1 MAKMTYNY
9 MDYDD
14 AVKEI
19 HRLNSHL
26 QTQTTK
32 ADEHRLLRHPTI
44 DIDAEQRSGHLA
56 PDELYIPLHL
66 VDMNIRREQARY
78 VSYISSSRRVAIFKS
93 LNDVTFDST
102 VLEEDFTDK
111 ARYTGWQ
118 TAIFRIIDS
127 MQLHGYGVAEVS
139 LDVTK
144 PGHFAVTDV
153 NFEDL
158 GLPEDARDIQACEM
172 IAHRHYFTDLQ
183 LRRMADSDDFNKE
196 QLKNLDFESLSENY
210 SLMEVQ
216 KVLFKKDNLVYVGWT
231 CLDRCN
237 DWIRKPRPLFLGKK
251 EEGEDLF
258 ETQYPY
264 VVFPYNI
271 NEDTTISLMKGRAEL
286 DEYAQESA
294 TSLLSSFVTA
304 HRRASGLYFA
314 KDSNDPNNTNVQT
327 SVFFTPNALIDSNIK
342 QFQLTPPD
350 SSIMGAIQQ
359 ILSQNTQETSQVNYA
374 AMNRKDSRKTATEV
388 QAATTEAQSL
398 SASQVALFSIAL
410 KKVYSQ
416 CWNIYRSRTLSGLI
430 QPTIPPNFFTD
441 HEYAVRPAGDT
452 DVIERQEKIN
462 KMMQAWPVVQQTGAA
477 SLFLK
482 RFVSMLFP
490 EDGQAYVQAIQD
502 DNTKTQLLMQLN
514 TILQSL
520 IVDPETGQL
529 TEEAQPHEQQ
539 LTQIMQ
545 QVQQV
550 LNPGGQQQQQQ
561 PAG

>member
-1 MAKMTYNY
+1 MKTDYDY
-9 MDYDD
+9 IKYDD
-14 AVKEI
+14 AAKEI

-26 QTQTTK
+26 QTQATK

-118 TAIFRIIDS
+118 TSIFRIIDS

-139 LDVTK
+139 FDVTK
-144 PGHFAVTDV
+144 PGHFAVNDV

-172 IAHRHYFTDLQ
+172 IVHRHYFTDLQ
-183 LRRMADSDDFNKE
+183 LKRMAETDDFNKE
-196 QLKNLDFESLSENY
+196 QVNNLDFKELAENY

-216 KVLFKKDNLVYVGWT
+216 KVLFKKNNVVYVGWA
-231 CLDRCN
+231 CIDRCN
-237 DWIRKPRPLFLGKK
+237 DWVRKPRPLFLGKRQQG
-251 EEGEDLF
+251 EELF

-264 VVFPYNI
+264 VLFPYNI

-314 KDSNDPNNTNVQT
+314 KDNNDPNNTNVQT

-342 QFQLTPPD
+342 QFQLSPPD
-350 SSIMGAIQQ
+350 SSIMGAIQT
-359 ILSQNTQETSQVNYA
+359 ILGQNMQETSQVNFA

-388 QAATTEAQSL
+388 QAATSEAQAL

-410 KKVYSQ
+410 KKVYTQ
-416 CWNIYRSRTLSGLI
+416 CWNIYRLRTIEGLI
-430 QPTIPPNFFTD
+430 QASIPPNFFTD
-441 HEYAVRPAGDT
+441 HEYSIRPAGDA

-502 DNTKTQLLMQLN
+502 DNAKTQLLMQLQ
-514 TILQSL
+514 TIVQSL
-520 IVDPETGQL
+520 ITDPETGQL
-529 TEEAQPHEQQ
+529 SEEAQPYQQQ
-539 LTQIMQ
+539 LQQIMQ

-550 LNPGGQQQQQQ
+550 LNPNGQQPQ
-561 PAG
+561 PTAS

>member
-1 MAKMTYNY
+1 MKTDYDY
-9 MDYDD
+9 IKYDD
-14 AVKEI
+14 AAKEI

-26 QTQTTK
+26 QTQATK

-118 TAIFRIIDS
+118 TSIFRIIDS

-139 LDVTK
+139 FDVTK
-144 PGHFAVTDV
+144 PGHFAVNDV

-172 IAHRHYFTDLQ
+172 IVHRHYFTDLQ
-183 LRRMADSDDFNKE
+183 LKRMAETDDFNKE
-196 QLKNLDFESLSENY
+196 QVNNLDFKELAENY

-216 KVLFKKDNLVYVGWT
+216 KVLFKKNNVVYVGWA
-231 CLDRCN
+231 CIDRCN
-237 DWIRKPRPLFLGKK
+237 DWVRKPRPLFLGKRQQG
-251 EEGEDLF
+251 EELF

-264 VVFPYNI
+264 VLFPYNI
-271 NEDTTISLMKGRAEL
+271 NEDTTISLMKWRAEL

-314 KDSNDPNNTNVQT
+314 KDNNDPNNTNVQT

-342 QFQLTPPD
+342 QFQLSPPD
-350 SSIMGAIQQ
+350 SSIMGAIQT
-359 ILSQNTQETSQVNYA
+359 ILGQNMQETSQVNFA

-388 QAATTEAQSL
+388 QAATSEAQAL

-410 KKVYSQ
+410 KKVYTQ
-416 CWNIYRSRTLSGLI
+416 CWNIYRLRTIEGLI
-430 QPTIPPNFFTD
+430 QASIPPNFFTD
-441 HEYAVRPAGDT
+441 HEYSIRPAGDA

-502 DNTKTQLLMQLN
+502 DNTKTQLLMQLQ
-514 TILQSL
+514 TIVQSL
-520 IVDPETGQL
+520 ITDPETGQL
-529 TEEAQPHEQQ
+529 SEEAQPYQQQ
-539 LTQIMQ
+539 LQQIMQ

-550 LNPGGQQQQQQ
+550 LNPNGQQPQ
-561 PAG
+561 PTAS

>member
-1 MAKMTYNY
+1 MKDDYNY

-14 AVKEI
+14 ATKEI

-26 QTQTTK
+26 QTQGTK
-32 ADEHRLLRHPTI
+32 ADEHRLLRHPAI

-56 PDELYIPLHL
+56 PDELYIPMHL

-78 VSYISSSRRVAIFKS
+78 VSYVASSRRVAIFKS

-111 ARYTGWQ
+111 TRYAGWQ
-118 TAIFRIIDS
+118 TPLFRIIDS
-127 MQLHGYGVAEVS
+127 MQLHGYGIAEIGF
-139 LDVTK
+139 DVTK
-144 PGHFAVTDV
+144 PGHFGVTDV

-172 IAHRHYFTDLQ
+172 IVHRHHFTDMQ

-196 QLKNLDFESLSENY
+196 QLKNLDFKSLSENY
-210 SLMEVQ
+210 SLMQVQ
-216 KVLFKKDNLVYVGWT
+216 KVLFKKDNIVYVGWT
-231 CLDRCN
+231 CIDRCN
-237 DWIRKPRPLFLGKK
+237 DWIRKPRPLFLGKREQG
-251 EEGEDLF
+251 EELY

-264 VVFPYNI
+264 VIFPYNI
-271 NEDTTISLMKGRAEL
+271 NEDTTISLMKGRAQL

-314 KDSNDPNNTNVQT
+314 KDSNDPNNTNTQT
-327 SVFFTPNALIDSNIK
+327 GVFFTPNALIDSNIK

-350 SSIMGAIQQ
+350 SSIMGAIQT
-359 ILSQNTQETSQVNYA
+359 ILGQNMQETSQVNYA

-388 QAATTEAQSL
+388 QAASSEAQAL

-410 KKVYSQ
+410 KKVYTQ
-416 CWNIYRSRTLSGLI
+416 CWNIYRSRTLEGLI
-430 QPTIPPNFFTD
+430 QPTIPANFFTD
-441 HEYAVRPAGDT
+441 HEYAIRPAGDT

-462 KMMQAWPVVQQTGAA
+462 KMMQAWPVIQQTGA
-477 SLFLK
+477 SSIFLK

-490 EDGQAYVQAIQD
+490 EDGQAYVQAIED
-502 DNTKTQLLMQLN
+502 DNTKTQLLMQLQ
-514 TILQSL
+514 TIMQAL
-520 IVDPETGQL
+520 ITDPETGQL
-529 TEEAQPHEQQ
+529 TEEAQPYQQQ
-539 LTQIMQ
+539 LMQLMQ

-550 LNPGGQQQQQQ
+550 LNPGGQQQ
-561 PAG
+561 PTS

>member
-1 MAKMTYNY
+1 MKTDYDY
-9 MDYDD
+9 IKYDD
-14 AVKEI
+14 AAKEI

-26 QTQTTK
+26 QTQATK

-118 TAIFRIIDS
+118 TSIFRIIDS

-139 LDVTK
+139 FDVTK
-144 PGHFAVTDV
+144 PGHFAVNDV

-172 IAHRHYFTDLQ
+172 IVHRHYFTDLQ
-183 LRRMADSDDFNKE
+183 LKRMAETDDFNKE
-196 QLKNLDFESLSENY
+196 QVNNLDFKELAENY

-216 KVLFKKDNLVYVGWT
+216 KVLFKKNNVVYVGWA
-231 CLDRCN
+231 CIDRCN
-237 DWIRKPRPLFLGKK
+237 DWVRKPRPLFLGKRQQG
-251 EEGEDLF
+251 EELF

-264 VVFPYNI
+264 VLFPYNI

-314 KDSNDPNNTNVQT
+314 KDNNDPNNTNVQT

-342 QFQLTPPD
+342 QFQLSPPD
-350 SSIMGAIQQ
+350 SSIMGAIQT
-359 ILSQNTQETSQVNYA
+359 ILGQNMQETSQVNFA

-388 QAATTEAQSL
+388 QAATSEAQAL

-410 KKVYSQ
+410 KKVYTQ
-416 CWNIYRSRTLSGLI
+416 CWNIYRSRTIEGLI
-430 QPTIPPNFFTD
+430 QASIPPNFFTD
-441 HEYAVRPAGDT
+441 HEYSIRPAGDA

-502 DNTKTQLLMQLN
+502 DNTKTQLLMQLQ
-514 TILQSL
+514 TIVQSL
-520 IVDPETGQL
+520 ITDPETGQL
-529 TEEAQPHEQQ
+529 SEEAQPYQQQ
-539 LTQIMQ
+539 LQQIMQ

-550 LNPGGQQQQQQ
+550 LNPNGQQPQ
-561 PAG
+561 PTAS

>member
-1 MAKMTYNY
+1 MKTDYDY
-9 MDYDD
+9 IKYDD
-14 AVKEI
+14 AAKEI

-26 QTQTTK
+26 QTQATK

-118 TAIFRIIDS
+118 TSIFRIIDS

-139 LDVTK
+139 FDVTK
-144 PGHFAVTDV
+144 PGHFAVNDV

-172 IAHRHYFTDLQ
+172 IVHRHYFTDLQ
-183 LRRMADSDDFNKE
+183 LKRMAETDDFNKE
-196 QLKNLDFESLSENY
+196 QVNNLDFKELAENY

-216 KVLFKKDNLVYVGWT
+216 KVLFKKNNVVYVGWA
-231 CLDRCN
+231 CIDRCN
-237 DWIRKPRPLFLGKK
+237 DWVRKPRPLFLGKRQQG
-251 EEGEDLF
+251 EELF

-264 VVFPYNI
+264 VLFPYNI

-314 KDSNDPNNTNVQT
+314 KDNNDPNNTNVQT

-350 SSIMGAIQQ
+350 SAIMGAIQT
-359 ILSQNTQETSQVNYA
+359 ILGQNIQETSSVNFA

-388 QAATTEAQSL
+388 QAATSEAQAL

-410 KKVYSQ
+410 KKVYTQ
-416 CWNIYRSRTLSGLI
+416 CWNIYRSRTIEGLI
-430 QPTIPPNFFTD
+430 QASIPPNFFIKPGTLTFC
-441 HEYAVRPAGDT
+441 VKSPKPA
-452 DVIERQEKIN
+452 IN
-462 KMMQAWPVVQQTGAA
+462 SKDLEDILLAA
-477 SLFLK
+477 T
-482 RFVSMLFP
+482 SML
-490 EDGQAYVQAIQD
+490 
-502 DNTKTQLLMQLN
+502 L
-514 TILQSL
+514 
-520 IVDPETGQL
+520 
-529 TEEAQPHEQQ
+529 
-539 LTQIMQ
+539 
-545 QVQQV
+545 
-550 LNPGGQQQQQQ
+550 
-561 PAG
+561 

>member
-1 MAKMTYNY
+1 MKTDYDY
-9 MDYDD
+9 IKYDD
-14 AVKEI
+14 AAKEI

-26 QTQTTK
+26 QTQATK

-118 TAIFRIIDS
+118 TSIFRIIDS

-139 LDVTK
+139 FDVTK
-144 PGHFAVTDV
+144 PGHFAVNDV

-172 IAHRHYFTDLQ
+172 IVHRHYFTDLQ
-183 LRRMADSDDFNKE
+183 LKRMAETDDFDKE
-196 QLKNLDFESLSENY
+196 QVNNLDFKELAENY

-216 KVLFKKDNLVYVGWT
+216 KVLFKKNNVVYVGWA
-231 CLDRCN
+231 CIDRCN
-237 DWIRKPRPLFLGKK
+237 DWVRKPRPLFLGKRQQG
-251 EEGEDLF
+251 EELF

-264 VVFPYNI
+264 VLFPYNI

-314 KDSNDPNNTNVQT
+314 KDNNDPNNTNVQT

-350 SSIMGAIQQ
+350 SSIMGAIQT
-359 ILSQNTQETSQVNYA
+359 ILGQNMQETSQVNFA

-388 QAATTEAQSL
+388 QAATSEAQAL

-410 KKVYSQ
+410 KKVYTQ
-416 CWNIYRSRTLSGLI
+416 CWNIYRLRTIEGLI
-430 QPTIPPNFFTD
+430 QASIPPNFFTD
-441 HEYAVRPAGDT
+441 HEYSIRPAGDA

-502 DNTKTQLLMQLN
+502 DNTKTQLLMQLQ
-514 TILQSL
+514 TIVQSL
-520 IVDPETGQL
+520 ITDPETGQL
-529 TEEAQPHEQQ
+529 SEEAQPYQQQ
-539 LTQIMQ
+539 LQQIMQ

-550 LNPGGQQQQQQ
+550 LNPNGQQPQ
-561 PAG
+561 PTAS

>member
-1 MAKMTYNY
+1 MKTDYDY
-9 MDYDD
+9 IKYDD
-14 AVKEI
+14 AAKEI

-26 QTQTTK
+26 QTQATK

-111 ARYTGWQ
+111 ARYTGWH
-118 TAIFRIIDS
+118 TSIFRIIDS

-139 LDVTK
+139 FDVTK
-144 PGHFAVTDV
+144 PGHFAVNDV

-172 IAHRHYFTDLQ
+172 IVHRHYFTDLQ
-183 LRRMADSDDFNKE
+183 LKRMAETDDFNKE
-196 QLKNLDFESLSENY
+196 QVNNLDFKELAENY

-216 KVLFKKDNLVYVGWT
+216 KVLFKKNNVVYVGWA
-231 CLDRCN
+231 CIDRCN
-237 DWIRKPRPLFLGKK
+237 DWVRKPRPLFLGKRQQG
-251 EEGEDLF
+251 EELF

-264 VVFPYNI
+264 VLFPYNI

-314 KDSNDPNNTNVQT
+314 KDNNDPNNTNVQT

-342 QFQLTPPD
+342 QFQLSPPD
-350 SSIMGAIQQ
+350 SSIMGAIQT
-359 ILSQNTQETSQVNYA
+359 LLGQNMKETSQVNFA

-388 QAATTEAQSL
+388 QAATSEAQAL

-410 KKVYSQ
+410 KKVYTQ
-416 CWNIYRSRTLSGLI
+416 CWNIYRLRTIEGLI
-430 QPTIPPNFFTD
+430 QASIPPNFFTD
-441 HEYAVRPAGDT
+441 HEYSIRPAGDA

-502 DNTKTQLLMQLN
+502 DNTKTQLLMQLQ
-514 TILQSL
+514 TIVQSL
-520 IVDPETGQL
+520 ITDPETGQL
-529 TEEAQPHEQQ
+529 SEEAQPYQQQ
-539 LTQIMQ
+539 LQQIMQ

-550 LNPGGQQQQQQ
+550 LNPNGQQPQ
-561 PAG
+561 PTAS

>member
-1 MAKMTYNY
+1 MKTNY
-9 MDYDD
+9 DYIKYDD
-14 AVKEI
+14 AAKEI

-26 QTQTTK
+26 QTQATK

-118 TAIFRIIDS
+118 TSIFRIIDS

-139 LDVTK
+139 FDVTK
-144 PGHFAVTDV
+144 PGHFAVNDV

-172 IAHRHYFTDLQ
+172 IVHRHYFTDLQ
-183 LRRMADSDDFNKE
+183 LKRMAETDDFNKE
-196 QLKNLDFESLSENY
+196 QVNNLDFKELAENY

-216 KVLFKKDNLVYVGWT
+216 KVLFKKNNVVYVGWA
-231 CLDRCN
+231 CIDRCN
-237 DWIRKPRPLFLGKK
+237 DWVRKPRPLFLGKRQQG
-251 EEGEDLF
+251 EELF

-264 VVFPYNI
+264 VLFPYNI

-314 KDSNDPNNTNVQT
+314 KDNNDPNNTNVQT

-342 QFQLTPPD
+342 QFQLSPPD
-350 SSIMGAIQQ
+350 SSIMGAIQT
-359 ILSQNTQETSQVNYA
+359 ILGQNMQETSQVNFA

-388 QAATTEAQSL
+388 QAATSEAQAL

-410 KKVYSQ
+410 KKVYTQ
-416 CWNIYRSRTLSGLI
+416 CWNIYRLRTIEGLI
-430 QPTIPPNFFTD
+430 QASIPPNFFTD
-441 HEYAVRPAGDT
+441 HEYSIRPAGDA

-502 DNTKTQLLMQLN
+502 DNTKTQLLMQLQ
-514 TILQSL
+514 TIVQSL
-520 IVDPETGQL
+520 ITDPETGQL
-529 TEEAQPHEQQ
+529 SEEAQPYQQQ
-539 LTQIMQ
+539 LQQIMQ

-550 LNPGGQQQQQQ
+550 LNPNGQQPQ
-561 PAG
+561 PTAS

>member
-1 MAKMTYNY
+1 MKTDYDY
-9 MDYDD
+9 IKYDD
-14 AVKEI
+14 AAKEI

-26 QTQTTK
+26 QTQATK

-118 TAIFRIIDS
+118 TSIFRIIDS

-139 LDVTK
+139 FDVTK
-144 PGHFAVTDV
+144 PGHFAVNDV

-172 IAHRHYFTDLQ
+172 IVHRHYFTDLQ
-183 LRRMADSDDFNKE
+183 LKRMAETDDFNKE
-196 QLKNLDFESLSENY
+196 QVNNLDFKELAENY

-216 KVLFKKDNLVYVGWT
+216 KVLFKKNNVVYVGWA
-231 CLDRCN
+231 CIDRCN
-237 DWIRKPRPLFLGKK
+237 DWVRKPRPLFLGKRQQG
-251 EEGEDLF
+251 EELF

-264 VVFPYNI
+264 VLFPYNI

-314 KDSNDPNNTNVQT
+314 KDNNDPNNTNVQT

-342 QFQLTPPD
+342 QFQLSPPD
-350 SSIMGAIQQ
+350 SSIMGAIQT
-359 ILSQNTQETSQVNYA
+359 ILGQNMQETSQVNFA

-388 QAATTEAQSL
+388 QAATSEAQAL

-410 KKVYSQ
+410 KKVYTQ
-416 CWNIYRSRTLSGLI
+416 CWNIYRLRTIEGLI
-430 QPTIPPNFFTD
+430 QASIPPNFFTD
-441 HEYAVRPAGDT
+441 HEYSIRPAGDA

-502 DNTKTQLLMQLN
+502 DNTKTQLLMQLQ
-514 TILQSL
+514 TIVQSL
-520 IVDPETGQL
+520 ITDPETGQL
-529 TEEAQPHEQQ
+529 SEEAQPYQQQ
-539 LTQIMQ
+539 LQQIMQ

-550 LNPGGQQQQQQ
+550 LNPNGQQPQ
-561 PAG
+561 PTAS

>member
-1 MAKMTYNY
+1 MKTDYDY
-9 MDYDD
+9 IKYDD
-14 AVKEI
+14 AAKEI

-26 QTQTTK
+26 QTQATK

-118 TAIFRIIDS
+118 TSIFRIIDS

-139 LDVTK
+139 FDVTK
-144 PGHFAVTDV
+144 PGHFAVNDV

-172 IAHRHYFTDLQ
+172 IVHRHYFTDLQ
-183 LRRMADSDDFNKE
+183 LKRMAETNDFNKE
-196 QLKNLDFESLSENY
+196 QVNNLDFKELAENY

-216 KVLFKKDNLVYVGWT
+216 KVLFKKNNVVYVGWA
-231 CLDRCN
+231 CIDRCN
-237 DWIRKPRPLFLGKK
+237 DWVRKPRPLFLGKRQQG
-251 EEGEDLF
+251 EELF

-264 VVFPYNI
+264 VLFPYNI

-314 KDSNDPNNTNVQT
+314 KDNNDPNNTNVQT

-342 QFQLTPPD
+342 QFQLSPPD
-350 SSIMGAIQQ
+350 SSIMGAIQT
-359 ILSQNTQETSQVNYA
+359 ILGQNMQETSQVNFA

-388 QAATTEAQSL
+388 QAATSEAQAL

-410 KKVYSQ
+410 KKVYTQ
-416 CWNIYRSRTLSGLI
+416 CWNIYRSRTIEGLI
-430 QPTIPPNFFTD
+430 QASIPPNFFTD
-441 HEYAVRPAGDT
+441 HEYSIRPAGDA

-502 DNTKTQLLMQLN
+502 DNTKTQLLMQLQ
-514 TILQSL
+514 TIVQSL
-520 IVDPETGQL
+520 ITDPETGQL
-529 TEEAQPHEQQ
+529 SEEAQPYQQQ
-539 LTQIMQ
+539 LQQIMQ

-550 LNPGGQQQQQQ
+550 LNPNGQQPQ
-561 PAG
+561 PTAS

>member
-1 MAKMTYNY
+1 MKTDYDY
-9 MDYDD
+9 IKYDD
-14 AVKEI
+14 AAKEI

-26 QTQTTK
+26 QTQATK

-66 VDMNIRREQARY
+66 VDINIRREQARY

-102 VLEEDFTDK
+102 VVEEDFTDK

-118 TAIFRIIDS
+118 TSIFRIIDS

-139 LDVTK
+139 FDVTK
-144 PGHFAVTDV
+144 PGHFAVNDV

-172 IAHRHYFTDLQ
+172 IVHRHYFTDLQ
-183 LRRMADSDDFNKE
+183 LKRMAETDDFNKE
-196 QLKNLDFESLSENY
+196 QVNNLDFKELAENY

-216 KVLFKKDNLVYVGWT
+216 KVLFKKNNVVYVGWA
-231 CLDRCN
+231 CIDRCN
-237 DWIRKPRPLFLGKK
+237 DWVRKPRPLFLGKRQQG
-251 EEGEDLF
+251 EELF

-264 VVFPYNI
+264 VLFPYNI

-314 KDSNDPNNTNVQT
+314 KDNNDPNNTNVQT

-342 QFQLTPPD
+342 QFQLSPPD
-350 SSIMGAIQQ
+350 SSIMGAIQT
-359 ILSQNTQETSQVNYA
+359 ILGQNMQETSQVNFA

-388 QAATTEAQSL
+388 QAATSEAQAL

-410 KKVYSQ
+410 KKVYTQ
-416 CWNIYRSRTLSGLI
+416 CWNIYRSRTIEGLI
-430 QPTIPPNFFTD
+430 QASIPPNFFTD
-441 HEYAVRPAGDT
+441 HEYSIRPAGDA

-502 DNTKTQLLMQLN
+502 DNTKTQLLMQLQ
-514 TILQSL
+514 TIVQSL
-520 IVDPETGQL
+520 ITDPETGQL
-529 TEEAQPHEQQ
+529 SEEAQPYQQQ
-539 LTQIMQ
+539 LQQIMQ

-550 LNPGGQQQQQQ
+550 LNPNGQQSQ
-561 PAG
+561 PTAS

>member
-1 MAKMTYNY
+1 MKTDYDY
-9 MDYDD
+9 IKYDD
-14 AVKEI
+14 AAKEI

-26 QTQTTK
+26 QTQATK

-118 TAIFRIIDS
+118 TSIFRIIDS

-139 LDVTK
+139 FDVTK
-144 PGHFAVTDV
+144 PGHFAVNDV

-172 IAHRHYFTDLQ
+172 IVHRHYFTDLQ
-183 LRRMADSDDFNKE
+183 LKRMAETDDFNKE
-196 QLKNLDFESLSENY
+196 QVNNLDFKELAENY

-216 KVLFKKDNLVYVGWT
+216 KVLFKKNNVVYVGWA
-231 CLDRCN
+231 CIDRCN
-237 DWIRKPRPLFLGKK
+237 DWVRKPRPLFLGKRQQG
-251 EEGEDLF
+251 EELF

-264 VVFPYNI
+264 VLFPYNI

-314 KDSNDPNNTNVQT
+314 KDNNDPNNTNVQT

-342 QFQLTPPD
+342 QFQLSPPD
-350 SSIMGAIQQ
+350 SSIMGAIQT
-359 ILSQNTQETSQVNYA
+359 ILGQNMQETSQVNFA

-388 QAATTEAQSL
+388 QAATSEAQAL

-410 KKVYSQ
+410 KKVYTQ
-416 CWNIYRSRTLSGLI
+416 CWNIYRSRTIEGLI
-430 QPTIPPNFFTD
+430 QASIPPNFFTD
-441 HEYAVRPAGDT
+441 HEYSIRPAGDA

-502 DNTKTQLLMQLN
+502 DNTKTQLLMQLQ
-514 TILQSL
+514 TIVQSL
-520 IVDPETGQL
+520 ITDPETGQL
-529 TEEAQPHEQQ
+529 SEEAQPYQQQ
-539 LTQIMQ
+539 LQQIMQ

-550 LNPGGQQQQQQ
+550 LNPNGQQSQ
-561 PAG
+561 PTAS

>member
-1 MAKMTYNY
+1 MKTDYDY
-9 MDYDD
+9 IKYDD
-14 AVKEI
+14 AAKEI

-26 QTQTTK
+26 QTQATK

-118 TAIFRIIDS
+118 TSIFRIIDS

-139 LDVTK
+139 FDVTK
-144 PGHFAVTDV
+144 PGHFAVNDV

-172 IAHRHYFTDLQ
+172 IVHRHYFTDLQ
-183 LRRMADSDDFNKE
+183 LKRMAETDDFNKE
-196 QLKNLDFESLSENY
+196 QVNNLDFKELAENY

-216 KVLFKKDNLVYVGWT
+216 KVLFKKNNVVYVGWA
-231 CLDRCN
+231 CIDRCN
-237 DWIRKPRPLFLGKK
+237 DWVRKPRPLFLGKRQQG
-251 EEGEDLF
+251 EELF

-264 VVFPYNI
+264 VLFPYNI

-314 KDSNDPNNTNVQT
+314 KDNNDPNNTNVQT

-350 SSIMGAIQQ
+350 SAIMGAIQT
-359 ILSQNTQETSQVNYA
+359 ILGQNMQETSSVNFA

-388 QAATTEAQSL
+388 QAATSEAQAL

-410 KKVYSQ
+410 KKVYTQ
-416 CWNIYRSRTLSGLI
+416 CWNIYRLRTIEGLI
-430 QPTIPPNFFTD
+430 QASIPPNFFTD
-441 HEYAVRPAGDT
+441 HEYSIRPAGDA

-502 DNTKTQLLMQLN
+502 DNTKTQLLMQLQ
-514 TILQSL
+514 TIVQSL
-520 IVDPETGQL
+520 ITDPETGQL
-529 TEEAQPHEQQ
+529 SEEAQPYQQQ
-539 LTQIMQ
+539 LQQIMQ

-550 LNPGGQQQQQQ
+550 LNPNGQQPQ
-561 PAG
+561 PTAS

>member
-1 MAKMTYNY
+1 MKTDYDY
-9 MDYDD
+9 IKYDD
-14 AVKEI
+14 AAKEI

-26 QTQTTK
+26 QTQATK

-118 TAIFRIIDS
+118 TSIFRIIDS

-139 LDVTK
+139 FDVTK
-144 PGHFAVTDV
+144 PGHFAVNDV

-172 IAHRHYFTDLQ
+172 IVHRHYFTDLQ
-183 LRRMADSDDFNKE
+183 LKRMAETDDFNKE
-196 QLKNLDFESLSENY
+196 QVNNLDFKELAENY

-216 KVLFKKDNLVYVGWT
+216 KVLFKKNNVVYVGWA
-231 CLDRCN
+231 CIDRCN
-237 DWIRKPRPLFLGKK
+237 DWVRKPRPLFLGKRQQG
-251 EEGEDLF
+251 EELF

-264 VVFPYNI
+264 VLFPYNI

-314 KDSNDPNNTNVQT
+314 KDNNDPNNTNVQT

-342 QFQLTPPD
+342 QFQLSPPD
-350 SSIMGAIQQ
+350 SSIMGAIQT
-359 ILSQNTQETSQVNYA
+359 ILGQNMQETSQVNFA

-388 QAATTEAQSL
+388 QAATSEAQAL

-410 KKVYSQ
+410 KKVYTQ
-416 CWNIYRSRTLSGLI
+416 CWNIYRLRTIEGLI
-430 QPTIPPNFFTD
+430 QASIPPNFFTD
-441 HEYAVRPAGDT
+441 HEYSIRPAGDA

-462 KMMQAWPVVQQTGAA
+462 KMM
-477 SLFLK
+477 
-482 RFVSMLFP
+482 
-490 EDGQAYVQAIQD
+490 
-502 DNTKTQLLMQLN
+502 
-514 TILQSL
+514 
-520 IVDPETGQL
+520 
-529 TEEAQPHEQQ
+529 
-539 LTQIMQ
+539 
-545 QVQQV
+545 
-550 LNPGGQQQQQQ
+550 
-561 PAG
+561 

>member
-1 MAKMTYNY
+1 MKTNY
-9 MDYDD
+9 DYIKYDD
-14 AVKEI
+14 AAKEI

-26 QTQTTK
+26 QTQATK

-118 TAIFRIIDS
+118 TSIFRIIDS

-139 LDVTK
+139 FDVTK
-144 PGHFAVTDV
+144 PGHFAVNDV

-172 IAHRHYFTDLQ
+172 IVHRHYFTDLQ
-183 LRRMADSDDFNKE
+183 LKRMAETDDFNKE
-196 QLKNLDFESLSENY
+196 QVNNLDFKELAENY

-216 KVLFKKDNLVYVGWT
+216 KVLFKKNNVVYVGWA
-231 CLDRCN
+231 CIDRCN
-237 DWIRKPRPLFLGKK
+237 DWVRKPRPLFLGKRQQG
-251 EEGEDLF
+251 EELF

-264 VVFPYNI
+264 VLFPYNI

-314 KDSNDPNNTNVQT
+314 KDNNDPNNTNVQT

-350 SSIMGAIQQ
+350 STIMGAIQT
-359 ILSQNTQETSQVNYA
+359 ILGQNMQETSQVNFA

-388 QAATTEAQSL
+388 QAATSEAQAL

-410 KKVYSQ
+410 KKVYTQ
-416 CWNIYRSRTLSGLI
+416 CWNIYRLRTIEGLI
-430 QPTIPPNFFTD
+430 QASIPPNFFTD
-441 HEYAVRPAGDT
+441 HEYSIRPAGDA

-502 DNTKTQLLMQLN
+502 DNTKTQLLMQLQ
-514 TILQSL
+514 TIVQSL
-520 IVDPETGQL
+520 ITDPETGQL
-529 TEEAQPHEQQ
+529 SEEAQPYQQQ
-539 LTQIMQ
+539 LQQIMQ

-550 LNPGGQQQQQQ
+550 LNPNGQQPQ
-561 PAG
+561 PTAS

>member
-1 MAKMTYNY
+1 MKTDYDY
-9 MDYDD
+9 IKYDD
-14 AVKEI
+14 AAKEI

-26 QTQTTK
+26 QTQATK

-102 VLEEDFTDK
+102 VVEEDFTDK

-118 TAIFRIIDS
+118 TSIFRIIDS

-139 LDVTK
+139 FDVTK
-144 PGHFAVTDV
+144 PGHFAVNDV

-172 IAHRHYFTDLQ
+172 IVHRHYFTDLQ
-183 LRRMADSDDFNKE
+183 LKRMAETDDFNKE
-196 QLKNLDFESLSENY
+196 QVNNLDFKELAENY

-216 KVLFKKDNLVYVGWT
+216 KVLFKKNNVVYVGWA

-237 DWIRKPRPLFLGKK
+237 DWVRKPRPLFLGKRQQG
-251 EEGEDLF
+251 EELF

-264 VVFPYNI
+264 VLFPYNI

-314 KDSNDPNNTNVQT
+314 KDNNDPNNTNVQT

-342 QFQLTPPD
+342 QFQLSPPD
-350 SSIMGAIQQ
+350 SSIMGAIQT
-359 ILSQNTQETSQVNYA
+359 ILGQNMQETSSVNFA

-388 QAATTEAQSL
+388 QAATSEAQAL

-410 KKVYSQ
+410 KKVYTQ
-416 CWNIYRSRTLSGLI
+416 CWNIYRSRTLEGLI
-430 QPTIPPNFFTD
+430 QASIPPNFFTD
-441 HEYAVRPAGDT
+441 HEYSIRPAGDA

-462 KMMQAWPVVQQTGAA
+462 KMMQAWPVIQQTGAA

-502 DNTKTQLLMQLN
+502 DNTKTQLLMQLQ
-514 TILQSL
+514 TIVQSL
-520 IVDPETGQL
+520 ITDPETGQL
-529 TEEAQPHEQQ
+529 SEEAQPYQQQ
-539 LTQIMQ
+539 LQQIMQ

-550 LNPGGQQQQQQ
+550 LNPNGQQSQ
-561 PAG
+561 PTAS

>member
-1 MAKMTYNY
+1 MKTDYDY
-9 MDYDD
+9 IKYDD
-14 AVKEI
+14 AAKEI

-26 QTQTTK
+26 QTQATK

-118 TAIFRIIDS
+118 TSIFRIIDS

-139 LDVTK
+139 FDATK
-144 PGHFAVTDV
+144 PGHFAVNDV

-172 IAHRHYFTDLQ
+172 IVHRHYFTDLQ
-183 LRRMADSDDFNKE
+183 LKRMAETDDFNKE
-196 QLKNLDFESLSENY
+196 QVNNLDFKELAENY

-216 KVLFKKDNLVYVGWT
+216 KVLFKKNNVVYVGWA
-231 CLDRCN
+231 CIDRCN
-237 DWIRKPRPLFLGKK
+237 DWVRKPRPLFLGKRQQG
-251 EEGEDLF
+251 EELF

-264 VVFPYNI
+264 VLFPYNI

-314 KDSNDPNNTNVQT
+314 KDNNDPNNTNVQT

-350 SSIMGAIQQ
+350 SAIMGAIQT
-359 ILSQNTQETSQVNYA
+359 ILGQNMQETSQVNFA

-388 QAATTEAQSL
+388 QAATSEAQAL

-410 KKVYSQ
+410 KKVYTQ
-416 CWNIYRSRTLSGLI
+416 CWNIYRLRTIEGLI
-430 QPTIPPNFFTD
+430 QASIPPNFFTD
-441 HEYAVRPAGDT
+441 HEYSIRPAGDA

-502 DNTKTQLLMQLN
+502 DNTKTQLLMQLQ
-514 TILQSL
+514 TIVQSL
-520 IVDPETGQL
+520 ITDPETGQL
-529 TEEAQPHEQQ
+529 SEEAQPYQQQ
-539 LTQIMQ
+539 LQQIMQ

-550 LNPGGQQQQQQ
+550 LNPNGQQPQ
-561 PAG
+561 PTAS